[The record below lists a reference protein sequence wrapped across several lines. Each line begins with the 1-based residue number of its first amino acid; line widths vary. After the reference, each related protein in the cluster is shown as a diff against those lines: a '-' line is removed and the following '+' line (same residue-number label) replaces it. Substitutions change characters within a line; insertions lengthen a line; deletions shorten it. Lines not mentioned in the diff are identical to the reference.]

1 MCTNEQIYVR
11 KGAEE
16 MGNPQRE
23 QQIMDILKLQKYA
36 SVNDLA
42 RGLYTSPSSIRR
54 DIRRLELQG
63 LVSRSHGGVSLISAQ
78 PGSAPF
84 SIRAHENKREKS
96 AIVRKA
102 SKLIRQGSSIF
113 IDSSTTSLNF
123 ANHLSAEMNIKVFTN
138 NIQLAH
144 LLASKQIPSYCIG
157 GLVSRH
163 NDVITTGQF
172 ALSMLEHI
180 YVDMLFFTSAAL
192 SENGVITD
200 NNEDETAIRKG
211 MLLHAKEKV
220 FLCPRDRFPL
230 MATYKVTD
238 IGALDYVVSDEA
250 LPQSFTSKYG
260 EVSFIS

>member
-1 MCTNEQIYVR
+1 
-11 KGAEE
+11 
-16 MGNPQRE
+16 MGNLQRE
-23 QQIMDILKLQKYA
+23 HQIIDILKLQKYA

-42 RGLYTSPSSIRR
+42 LSLYTSPSSIRR

-123 ANHLSAEMNIKVFTN
+123 ANYLSAEMNIKVFTN

-144 LLASKQIPSYCIG
+144 VLASKQITTYCIG
-157 GLVSRH
+157 GLVSQH

-192 SENGVITD
+192 SEAGIITD
-200 NNEDETAIRKG
+200 NNEEETAIRKC

-230 MATYKVTD
+230 TATYKVTD
-238 IGALDYVVSDEA
+238 IGAVDYVVSDEA
-250 LPQSFTSKYG
+250 LPDDFTSGYG
-260 EVSFIS
+260 DVSFIN